1 VAQVC
6 RNYNVFSFVD
16 GLQEELM
23 SQGKGLLERLERK
36 GISRRDFMKY
46 CTTLTATMGLSSAYV
61 SKVAAALASA
71 PRPPV
76 IWLAL
81 AECTG
86 CAESTLRTMYPWID
100 ELVLDIISLDYCET
114 IMAPSG
120 EASEKSLHDS
130 VTKNAGKF
138 ILVVDGAVPTGDN
151 GNFGTVG
158 GKTMIELVKDVG
170 SKAMATIC
178 IGTCASYGGL
188 PAAAPNPTEAKSVS
202 EVTGLK
208 TVNIPG
214 CPPNPIN
221 FVGTVVNFLLFGKLP
236 ALDDKGR
243 PLFAYGQLI
252 HDQCPRRSHFEAGEF
267 VTNFN
272 SEEARKGFCLYQM
285 GCKGPE
291 TYNNCPIV
299 KFNDGTSWPVQA
311 GHPCIGCS
319 EPNFWD
325 KSTPFFKST

>member
-1 VAQVC
+1 M
-6 RNYNVFSFVD
+6 N
-16 GLQEELM
+16 
-23 SQGKGLLERLERK
+23 QGKGLETRLERK

-46 CTTLTATMGLSSAYV
+46 CTALTATMGLSSSFV
-61 SKVAAALASA
+61 SKVAHALANA

-76 IWLAL
+76 VWLAM

-86 CAESTLRTMYPWID
+86 CAEASLRISYPWID
-100 ELVLDIISLDYCET
+100 ELVLDIISLDYHET

-120 EASEKSLHDS
+120 EAAEKSLHDCI
-130 VTKNAGKF
+130 TKNAGKF
-138 ILVVDGAVPTGDN
+138 ILIVDGAIPTAQN
-151 GNFGTVG
+151 GIYGTVG
-158 GKTMIELVKDVG
+158 GKTMLSIVKEVVP
-170 SKAMATIC
+170 KALATIC
-178 IGTCASYGGL
+178 IGTCASFGGL

-202 EVTGLK
+202 EVTGVK
-208 TVNIPG
+208 TLNIPG
-214 CPPNPIN
+214 CPPNPVN
-221 FVGTVVNFLLFGKLP
+221 LVGTIVNYLMFGKLP
-236 ALDDKGR
+236 DLDDKGR
-243 PLFAYGQLI
+243 PLFAFGKTI
-252 HDQCPRRSHFEAGEF
+252 HDQCPRRSHFENGEF

-272 SEEARKGFCLYQM
+272 SEEARKGFCLYQV

-325 KSTPFFKST
+325 KFTPFYKSS

>member
-1 VAQVC
+1 
-6 RNYNVFSFVD
+6 
-16 GLQEELM
+16 M

-46 CTTLTATMGLSSAYV
+46 CTTLTAAMGLSSAYV

-100 ELVLDIISLDYCET
+100 ELVLDIISLDYHET

-120 EASEKSLHDS
+120 EAAEKSLRDS
-130 VTKNAGKF
+130 VAKNTGKF

-158 GKTMIELVKDVG
+158 GKTMLQKIKEIAP
-170 SKAMATIC
+170 KAMATIC
-178 IGTCASYGGL
+178 IGTCASFGGL

-202 EVTGLK
+202 EVTGIK

-221 FVGTVVNFLLFGKLP
+221 LVGTVVNFLLFGKLP
-236 ALDDKGR
+236 SVDDKGR

-272 SEEARKGFCLYQM
+272 SEEARKGYCLYQM

-299 KFNDGTSWPVQA
+299 KWNDGTSWPVQA

-325 KSTPFFKST
+325 KFTPFFKSS

>member
-1 VAQVC
+1 
-6 RNYNVFSFVD
+6 
-16 GLQEELM
+16 M
-23 SQGKGLLERLERK
+23 LEKIKEI
-36 GISRRDFMKY
+36 G
-46 CTTLTATMGLSSAYV
+46 
-61 SKVAAALASA
+61 
-71 PRPPV
+71 P
-76 IWLAL
+76 
-81 AECTG
+81 
-86 CAESTLRTMYPWID
+86 
-100 ELVLDIISLDYCET
+100 
-114 IMAPSG
+114 
-120 EASEKSLHDS
+120 
-130 VTKNAGKF
+130 
-138 ILVVDGAVPTGDN
+138 
-151 GNFGTVG
+151 
-158 GKTMIELVKDVG
+158 
-170 SKAMATIC
+170 KAMATIC
-178 IGTCASYGGL
+178 IGTCASYGGI

-236 ALDDKGR
+236 TLDDKGR

-299 KFNDGTSWPVQA
+299 KWNDGTSWPVQA

-325 KSTPFFKST
+325 KFTPFYKSS